1 MGTSDKVMIWI
12 PLRRDYIREKRLD
25 NGGGWKGERET
36 KGKEGRKRA
45 RGRVSV
51 GLDII
56 GIMEIGLL
64 RQRLKQQLVG
74 LWGIKQ

>member
-1 MGTSDKVMIWI
+1 MRSG
-12 PLRRDYIREKRLD
+12 

-64 RQRLKQQLVG
+64 RQHLKQQLVG
-74 LWGIKQ
+74 L